1 VSARPESPSNR
12 PVAVVGLGY
21 VGLPLAIAFGRR
33 GPTLG
38 FDVDPQRVK
47 ELGDGYDRNGEES
60 EESLRAA
67 RLDLTTEPSRLR
79 SASAII
85 IAVPT
90 PVDDHKRPDLGLLV
104 EATRMVG
111 AHMSAGVLVVY
122 ESTVYPDTTEGV
134 CVPILEASSGLR
146 AGVDFKVGYS
156 PERTNPGDP
165 EHSLDRVVKIVAG
178 QDAEA
183 LEAAAA
189 LYGLVAAGGVHRAPD
204 IRTAEAA
211 KVIENVQRDLN
222 IALMNELAILFHR
235 LGIDTSAVLRAAGT
249 KWNFLPFQPGLVGGH
264 CIPVDPYYLTFKA
277 EEFGYHA
284 EVILAGRRINDTM
297 GAYIAQETVKLLIRG
312 GGVVRGAR
320 VLVLGF
326 AFKENVR
333 DVRNTRVLDLV
344 RELES
349 YGVEAVVYDP
359 VADAE
364 RVSGTGVTTVP
375 NPFESGARYDGIVI
389 AVAHAA
395 FRARDVSSYVR
406 LLKRSPGAGVLVDVR
421 SVLPRKAVLESGV
434 LYWSL

>member
-1 VSARPESPSNR
+1 
-12 PVAVVGLGY
+12 VGLGY

-33 GPTLG
+33 VPTIG
-38 FDVDPQRVK
+38 FDVDPKRVK
-47 ELGDGYDRNGEES
+47 ELGDGCDWNGEHS
-60 EESLRAA
+60 EKSLRAS
-67 RLDLTTEPSRLR
+67 RLELTTEPSRLR
-79 SASAII
+79 AASAII
-85 IAVPT
+85 VAVPT
-90 PVDDHKRPDLGLLV
+90 PVDGHKRPDLSHLV
-104 EATRMVG
+104 EATRLVG
-111 AHMSAGVLVVY
+111 GHMSPGVVVVY

-134 CVPILEASSGLR
+134 CVPLLEESSGLR

-156 PERTNPGDP
+156 PERVNPGDP
-165 EHSLDRVVKIVAG
+165 EHSLERVVKIVAG

-183 LEAAAA
+183 LEAVAQLYA
-189 LYGLVAAGGVHRAPD
+189 LVVGAGVHRAPD

-235 LGIDTSAVLRAAGT
+235 MGIDTGQVLRAAGT

-264 CIPVDPYYLTFKA
+264 CIPVDPYYLTFRA
-277 EEFGYHA
+277 EELGYYP

-297 GAYIAQETVKLLIRG
+297 GSYIAQETVKLLIRG
-312 GGVVRGAR
+312 GRPVRGAR

-349 YGVEAVVYDP
+349 YGVDAVVHDP
-359 VADAE
+359 VADPE
-364 RVSGTGVTTVP
+364 RVAEAGVTAVAS
-375 NPFESGARYDGIVI
+375 PFEGDSRYDGVVI

-395 FRARDVSSYVR
+395 FRARDAASYVNLVQR
-406 LLKRSPGAGVLVDVR
+406 GGGNGVIVDVK
-421 SVLPRKAVLESGV
+421 SILPKGAVVESGV